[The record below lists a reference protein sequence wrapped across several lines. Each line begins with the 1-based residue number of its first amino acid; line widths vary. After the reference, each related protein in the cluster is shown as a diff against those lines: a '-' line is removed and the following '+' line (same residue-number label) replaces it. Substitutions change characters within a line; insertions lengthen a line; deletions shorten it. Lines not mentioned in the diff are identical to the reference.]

1 MQICKYIEVIM
12 TIWTGKSSGN
22 SFFQHSFQ
30 PKDND
35 DQNGL
40 ENKNKRKKIEYISLI
55 VKRKN
60 NLKDM

>member
-1 MQICKYIEVIM
+1 M

-22 SFFQHSFQ
+22 SFSQHNFQ

-40 ENKNKRKKIEYISLI
+40 EKKKRKKKKIN
-55 VKRKN
+55 R
-60 NLKDM
+60 